1 MSNKCKEIDIKNCTC
16 YFFDDMINKKSLIQK
31 KINVD
36 GKSYKSILIHYIGY
50 VTVKNLSY
58 VKINSVNPLYL
69 IIDQIDGY
77 IEEYNEN
84 KYLTLVPTDKSK
96 ELWTKIRDIIRSKT
110 NNSDNCDDK
119 YIKIS
124 FDSDNNLP
132 PRKY

>member
-1 MSNKCKEIDIKNCTC
+1 M
-16 YFFDDMINKKSLIQK
+16 
-31 KINVD
+31 
-36 GKSYKSILIHYIGY
+36 
-50 VTVKNLSY
+50 TVKNLSY

-77 IEEYNEN
+77 IEKYNEN
-84 KYLTLVPTDKSK
+84 KYLTLILTDKSK

-110 NNSDNCDDK
+110 NNSDNCDDR

>member
-1 MSNKCKEIDIKNCTC
+1 M
-16 YFFDDMINKKSLIQK
+16 
-31 KINVD
+31 
-36 GKSYKSILIHYIGY
+36 
-50 VTVKNLSY
+50 TVKNLSY
-58 VKINSVNPLYL
+58 VKINSVNPLYF

>member
-1 MSNKCKEIDIKNCTC
+1 M
-16 YFFDDMINKKSLIQK
+16 
-31 KINVD
+31 
-36 GKSYKSILIHYIGY
+36 
-50 VTVKNLSY
+50 TVKNLSY

-77 IEEYNEN
+77 IEKYNEN

>member
-1 MSNKCKEIDIKNCTC
+1 M
-16 YFFDDMINKKSLIQK
+16 
-31 KINVD
+31 
-36 GKSYKSILIHYIGY
+36 
-50 VTVKNLSY
+50 TVKNLSY

-84 KYLTLVPTDKSK
+84 KYLTLVLTDKSK

-110 NNSDNCDDK
+110 NNSDNCDDR